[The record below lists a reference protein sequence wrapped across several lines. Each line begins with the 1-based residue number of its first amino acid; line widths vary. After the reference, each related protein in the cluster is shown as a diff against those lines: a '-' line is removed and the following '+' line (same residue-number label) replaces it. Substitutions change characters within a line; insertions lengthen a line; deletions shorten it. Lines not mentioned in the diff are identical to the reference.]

1 MSIKIGITGGIGS
14 GKSVVSRLFGIM
26 GIPVYISDIEAKR
39 ITQTDPVICQE
50 LCALV
55 GQDVFQNG
63 VLNRSLL
70 ASYMFGHPNRV
81 QKVNEIIHPQVKEDF
96 RRWAARFGGEQL
108 VGMES
113 AILVEAG
120 FRSEVDFLVMVYAP
134 LEVRVERAI
143 KRDCSSREQVM
154 KRIEAQ
160 MSDEVKRSHA
170 DFVIVNDDETALIP
184 QVLELISLLSKNN
197 HYLCSKL
204 ISQGKNMLIVESVNA
219 EKKRFPAYGNEKIIS
234 LADIAMYTDD
244 AEVPL
249 YDVLE
254 SIKEKEK
261 SAQAS
266 IDPKKATPEQLRE
279 YLAEVLPNFDRERV
293 YVADIKKLVA
303 WYNILISNGITE
315 FKPEGEVKEEVTAE

>member
-1 MSIKIGITGGIGS
+1 MLKTILSIS
-14 GKSVVSRLFGIM
+14 GKPGL
-26 GIPVYISDIEAKR
+26 Y
-39 ITQTDPVICQE
+39 
-50 LCALV
+50 
-55 GQDVFQNG
+55 
-63 VLNRSLL
+63 
-70 ASYMFGHPNRV
+70 
-81 QKVNEIIHPQVKEDF
+81 
-96 RRWAARFGGEQL
+96 
-108 VGMES
+108 
-113 AILVEAG
+113 
-120 FRSEVDFLVMVYAP
+120 
-134 LEVRVERAI
+134 
-143 KRDCSSREQVM
+143 
-154 KRIEAQ
+154 
-160 MSDEVKRSHA
+160 
-170 DFVIVNDDETALIP
+170 
-184 QVLELISLLSKNN
+184 
-197 HYLCSKL
+197 KL

-254 SIKEKEK
+254 SIK

-315 FKPEGEVKEEVTAE
+315 FKPEGEIKEEEVAE